1 MINAI
6 FFDLYFTLVGYRPSP
21 EQLQAMALKEI
32 GISVSPEVL
41 HRPLLAANDFLYR
54 ELARQPGNQR
64 SAEDKRQLYLRYEE
78 MILKGACIE
87 ASEQVVLGV
96 LGRMRQFNPKV
107 VLYEDVLPTLTDLAG
122 RSLPLGLI
130 SNVERDISPL
140 LTELGLA
147 TLLPIVVTSQDA
159 GYSKPQPEIFHAALR
174 QVGVTAATAMYVGD
188 QYHID
193 IVGAV
198 RAGMK
203 GVLLDRDGD
212 FPDVTDCPRIRSLTQ
227 VKEYLE

>member
-1 MINAI
+1 
-6 FFDLYFTLVGYRPSP
+6 
-21 EQLQAMALKEI
+21 
-32 GISVSPEVL
+32 
-41 HRPLLAANDFLYR
+41 
-54 ELARQPGNQR
+54 
-64 SAEDKRQLYLRYEE
+64 
-78 MILKGACIE
+78 
-87 ASEQVVLGV
+87 
-96 LGRMRQFNPKV
+96 
-107 VLYEDVLPTLTDLAG
+107 
-122 RSLPLGLI
+122 
-130 SNVERDISPL
+130 L

-147 TLLPIVVTSQDA
+147 LLLPIIVTSQDA

-174 QVGVTAATAMYVGD
+174 QARVPANSALYVGD

-212 FPDVTDCPRIRSLTQ
+212 FQDVTGCPHIRSLTQ